1 MVNEALS
8 AGARRLVFPAEV
20 SAAFWR
26 GRLAHDMGAV
36 WSNSVMSWD
45 RFKEE
50 SFGVYESRRPAN
62 RLMRRIF
69 VERLLGENAREPI
82 LEVLIAPEYAGYSAR
97 YAGAVTGLLPILDAL
112 LRRAEEGVPAP
123 LIRDLGRLFGAY
135 RDFLDEHMLF
145 EPRWRSTTFTEPDAS
160 VALIACNLATDFPEF
175 RDALSGAP
183 GVSLYPAPT
192 GFGSETSLARY
203 PNTSTELSDTLLRI
217 EGLLD
222 EGVPAEEIA
231 LTVADLSGLRDR
243 VRLEADKR
251 GVPVVLRQ
259 GQPLSD
265 YPGVALFRLLSEAH
279 GASYR
284 YERMRDLVF
293 HHSIP
298 WTDAAVLRHGLTRAA
313 DQGRLWF
320 DASRREAEPS
330 AEPNREPAAATAAT
344 AGATASAGATK
355 GIPALFELSRNIR
368 GIVTAPSFAKIR
380 ERLYAFF
387 NLYLNT
393 NAMSEEEE
401 RAFQAALDV
410 LTDLAGEEERGL
422 PELSDPFGFF
432 LTMLSDRQ
440 YVPKE
445 RGGGIGVY
453 PYRVSAA
460 MEPRYHFVVNA
471 SQGATKVSGAGVVQ
485 LIPESS
491 HEALG
496 LAAYDVSDA
505 MLYAYGCSGAH
516 VRFSVAERGTAG
528 AQLPA
533 GTFTSAGIFGS
544 PAELVADPLLE
555 EERYLARV
563 SPDAPR
569 RLYPRQRRGLERIA
583 STIPR
588 AAWMDRSRSVG
599 RLENGETELPGEI
612 SVTAFERYW
621 NCPFGYLMEFLF
633 GAREVET
640 LPAPSEPRH
649 IGTLYH
655 RVLQGLYEWIA
666 DTDGVIEPSHYQR
679 YVEQSRS
686 IVRQLVE
693 REGATLRVTSEGS
706 LHILLDQITASVL
719 AYDVEH
725 FAGYEIFD
733 LEGDYAFPARPDPQA
748 AGPPATAGEAVS
760 ADRMG
765 LHGRIDRILRNPD
778 SGALSLVDYKRRNT
792 PGKRR
797 LRVELE
803 DHPADTPGSVDDDVE
818 VSLQMAA
825 YVYLLERSGHTVE
838 SAAYYGLEEA
848 SVKYVFGGPGR
859 GAYLTREEMEVLVS
873 RVDERLRAMPER
885 FRNGDFRAPDP
896 DWGCTSCRLR
906 GVCRH
911 RFSVGN

>member
-1 MVNEALS
+1 V
-8 AGARRLVFPAEV
+8 G
-20 SAAFWR
+20 
-26 GRLAHDMGAV
+26 
-36 WSNSVMSWD
+36 
-45 RFKEE
+45 
-50 SFGVYESRRPAN
+50 
-62 RLMRRIF
+62 
-69 VERLLGENAREPI
+69 
-82 LEVLIAPEYAGYSAR
+82 
-97 YAGAVTGLLPILDAL
+97 
-112 LRRAEEGVPAP
+112 
-123 LIRDLGRLFGAY
+123 
-135 RDFLDEHMLF
+135 
-145 EPRWRSTTFTEPDAS
+145 
-160 VALIACNLATDFPEF
+160 
-175 RDALSGAP
+175 
-183 GVSLYPAPT
+183 
-192 GFGSETSLARY
+192 
-203 PNTSTELSDTLLRI
+203 
-217 EGLLD
+217 
-222 EGVPAEEIA
+222 
-231 LTVADLSGLRDR
+231 
-243 VRLEADKR
+243 
-251 GVPVVLRQ
+251 
-259 GQPLSD
+259 
-265 YPGVALFRLLSEAH
+265 
-279 GASYR
+279 
-284 YERMRDLVF
+284 
-293 HHSIP
+293 
-298 WTDAAVLRHGLTRAA
+298 
-313 DQGRLWF
+313 
-320 DASRREAEPS
+320 
-330 AEPNREPAAATAAT
+330 EPAAAAPVTQ
-344 AGATASAGATK
+344 

-368 GIVTAPSFAKIR
+368 GIVTAPSFAKVR

-387 NLYLNT
+387 NVYLNT
-393 NAMSEEEE
+393 NALPEEEE

-410 LTDLAGEEERGL
+410 LTDLVGEEERGL
-422 PELSDPFGFF
+422 PEVRDPFGFF
-432 LTMLSDRQ
+432 LTILSDRQ
-440 YVPKE
+440 YVPKD

-491 HEALG
+491 HDALG

-533 GTFTSAGIFGS
+533 GTFTSAGIFGT
-544 PAELVADPLLE
+544 PADLATDPLLE

-583 STIPR
+583 RTIPR
-588 AAWMDRSRSVG
+588 AGWMDRSSSVG
-599 RLENGETELPGEI
+599 PIENREHDLPREI

-633 GAREVET
+633 GAREIET

-655 RVLQGLYEWIA
+655 RVLQGLYEWIGE
-666 DTDGVIEPSHYQR
+666 TDGVIEPSHYQR
-679 YVEQSRS
+679 YVEQSRT
-686 IVRQLVE
+686 IVRQIVE
-693 REGATLRVTSEGS
+693 REGATLRVTTEES

-733 LEGDYAFPARPDPQA
+733 LEGDYAFPPRPDSAAAAANAAAANAA
-748 AGPPATAGEAVS
+748 AGEDHPTAA

-765 LHGRIDRILRNPD
+765 LHGRIDRILRNPA
-778 SGALSLVDYKRRNT
+778 GGTLSLVDYKRRNV

-803 DHPADTPGSVDDDVE
+803 DHPADSPGSADDDVE

-825 YVYLLERSGHTVE
+825 YVYLLECSGHTVE
-838 SAAYYGLEEA
+838 SAAYYGLEDA
-848 SVKYVFGGPGR
+848 AVKYVFGGPGK

-873 RVDERLRAMPER
+873 RVDERLLSMPER
-885 FRNGDFRAPDP
+885 FRSGDFRAPDP
-896 DWGCTSCRLR
+896 DWGCTSCRMR